1 MKRLLWA
8 VMLLP
13 CMAFAQNVP
22 AFQEKSV
29 IATIDRFIESQ
40 RENYYAYENML
51 EKVAAAPDSVR
62 FQQYRNDAFVVALR
76 NFFGDHAEEYTQ
88 LRYVRFAMYAPPP
101 QGLLRIKWDSAGV
114 RKDIAEMEGNFD
126 LLTPAFFRVFD
137 PHALAQIVFG
147 FMTMSAYD
155 ENPSGRKSHL
165 AARAWYGMR
174 IYTKRMTPAVWQ
186 VWAAD
191 RMMAFTFQFDLAT
204 GMVQPIARTR
214 LRDPAYA
221 KITWTPTPAH
231 FSESADHLLA
241 DAFTEI
247 WNSYRPGASIESRAD
262 LEKKQTMLRNFRT
275 ANAQRYRAAI
285 QQQLGRLEAPPA
297 MPAAFR
303 ERTKPGDALLQYA
316 DSVLHSAINVFPAQ
330 WAPAIDAAA
339 FPFFEMNRNLLK
351 VVVRNGYFPAHQY
364 ARKINDLEWEVMVV
378 QEMSATV
385 FTWNIGSGM
394 VSHVRYWVKDGW
406 E

>member
-1 MKRLLWA
+1 MKRLLW
-8 VMLLP
+8 VVVLLP
-13 CMAFAQNVP
+13 CIAFAQNAP

-29 IATIDRFIESQ
+29 IAAIDRFIGSQ

-51 EKVAAAPDSVR
+51 EEVADAPDSVR
-62 FQQYRNDAFVVALR
+62 FQQYRNDAFVIALR
-76 NFFGDHAEEYTQ
+76 KFFGDHAGEYMQ
-88 LRYVRFAMYAPPP
+88 LRRVRFAMYAPPP

-114 RKDIAEMEGNFD
+114 RKDVAEMDGNFD

-137 PHALAQIVFG
+137 PHVLSQIVSG
-147 FMTMSAYD
+147 FMLMSAYD
-155 ENPSGRKSHL
+155 ENPSARKSHL
-165 AARAWYGMR
+165 AARAWYGTR
-174 IYTKRMTPAVWQ
+174 IYTKRITPAVWQ

-191 RMMAFTFQFDLAT
+191 RMMAFTFKFDLAT
-204 GMVQPIARTR
+204 GIVQPIARTR
-214 LRDPAYA
+214 PGDPAYG
-221 KITWTPTPAH
+221 KITWAPTPVH
-231 FSESADHLLA
+231 FREEADHILA

-285 QQQLGRLEAPPA
+285 LQQLDRLEAPPA

-316 DSVLHSAINVFPAQ
+316 DSVVNAAINVFPAQ
-330 WAPAIDAAA
+330 WASAIDAAA
-339 FPFFEMNRNLLK
+339 FPFFELNRGLLK
-351 VVVRNGYFPAHQY
+351 VVVRNSYFPTHQY
-364 ARKINDLEWEVMVV
+364 ARKINALEWEVMVV

-385 FTWNIGSGM
+385 FTWNTGSGM
-394 VSHVRYWVKDGW
+394 VGNIRYWMKEG
-406 E
+406 